1 MRTFAAWCLPAT
13 LLIVGPLLA
22 ITSLAQTSTS
32 SPSATSAASAGTVKT
47 RPVLLTGEVIAKD
60 SQAIFVPPS
69 NSSPVVLRNFVA
81 EGSKVKKGDLLLR
94 IETPNSSNIEQLI
107 IGIDQTRAKTEAEVA
122 KLEVAALEAEKN
134 LVTAKAALAKALVD
148 AALPKSQITA
158 LDFDKYQAEKE
169 RAERDLK
176 VKQLAFDDGTAAVNR
191 RKSDG
196 DLELQKQQVN
206 VAYLKAQLARS
217 EVLASQ
223 DGIVVHGYSAWRG
236 ERLEEGSSAFPGNV
250 AGQVMGSGQMEV
262 KAWALEADRIYLAE
276 GQPVQLTFDALPGV
290 TIQTTITTI
299 SHAPEEHTRWGY
311 GRYFRVDIKLP
322 AQLGNYALSP
332 GMSVLIEPLQT
343 AKKSASALP
352 LATKAA
358 KAAKAAKNETASE
371 ITIEG
376 DIQSRVVTPIG
387 PPSIPYIWQYTL
399 AQMAP
404 EGSIVKA
411 GDVLVMFQASEVP
424 TQLANQKSQLNE
436 KQRAMEKLKL
446 EHAEAEKAADL
457 AVAEAQS
464 NAEKA
469 ARKATMPKELIRRID
484 YDKLV
489 IEKSLNADLA
499 ALSVKLRAT
508 QIRARK
514 AEKIGLETE
523 IAQLQ
528 GKIDVLAKG
537 QKNLTVIAKK
547 PGMMIYKTNFS
558 DDKFAVGSQVWV
570 GISVASIADP
580 DKLFVSAKV
589 PEAQSNAI
597 RVGQTA
603 RINIPGANLTL
614 AARVTGL
621 STVFHS
627 KSTTQPIIVR
637 DVELEFEQPPKGLK
651 PGAAVQAI
659 LSTANSA
666 ASSTASP
673 TTATPGG
680 ASPAVK
686 AGAEKKS

>member
-1 MRTFAAWCLPAT
+1 MKNNPTMTVRNLAACCLPAAI
-13 LLIVGPLLA
+13 LIACPLF
-22 ITSLAQTSTS
+22 TDSSLAQTKV
-32 SPSATSAASAGTVKT
+32 PSATTSATTATAKT

-122 KLEVAALEAEKN
+122 KLEVTALEAEKN

-148 AALPKSQITA
+148 AALPKLQITA

-176 VKQLAFDDGTAAVNR
+176 VKQLAFDDGAAAVSR

-236 ERLEEGSSAFPGNV
+236 ERLEEGSSAFPGNI
-250 AGQVMGSGQMEV
+250 AGQVMGSGHMEV

-322 AQLGNYALSP
+322 AQLGNYVLAP
-332 GMSVLIEPLQT
+332 GMSVLVEPLQA
-343 AKKSASALP
+343 AKKSAAALLP
-352 LATKAA
+352 VA
-358 KAAKAAKNETASE
+358 KTVKNETANE

-404 EGSIVKA
+404 EGSLVKA

-424 TQLANQKSQLNE
+424 TQLASQKSQLNE

-499 ALSVKLRAT
+499 SLSVKLRAT

-514 AEKIGLETE
+514 AEKIGLEAE

-528 GKIDVLAKG
+528 GKIDVLLKG
-537 QKNLTVIAKK
+537 QKNLTVVAQK

-614 AARVTGL
+614 PARVTGL

-637 DVELEFEQPPKGLK
+637 DVELEFEQAPKGLK
-651 PGAAVQAI
+651 PGAAVQAT
-659 LSTANSA
+659 LSVAGSTAGTN
-666 ASSTASP
+666 P
-673 TTATPGG
+673 VIK
-680 ASPAVK
+680 PAV
-686 AGAEKKS
+686 EKK